1 MKTLSC
7 GVLIVNEIGEILIG
21 HATGQPHWD
30 LPKGTIDPGE
40 TPLQCALREAQ
51 EEFDLIVPSQ
61 EVGDLGR
68 HYYNAAKDLH
78 LYCWFVNK
86 KDIDISALRCNSMFN
101 YNGYEIPE
109 IEAYKWISIFEVST
123 HMAKS
128 MTILL
133 EKLFTIPEVVLQ

>member
-51 EEFDLIVPSQ
+51 EEFDLIVPSR

-78 LYCWFVNK
+78 LYCWLVNK
-86 KDIDISALRCNSMFN
+86 KDIDISALRCTSMFN

-109 IEAYKWISIFEVST
+109 IDAYKWISIYEVST